1 MKKKISAV
9 IILAA
14 LLAGCTTDADEPAQP
29 DIITESETL
38 SEVTTAAETEAAAET
53 TAAAETDAPV
63 QAEKTETIAESA
75 APVQAEE
82 TENTA
87 ESAAPVSSVSE
98 DELRTLMEE
107 NLFCM
112 RHVFTLGTLPHGDVP
127 IQGESVYKVEDDRF
141 QTFTDLEEYVRS
153 VYCTETADMY
163 LYNYPYEGEPLYFD
177 ADGQLCID
185 IYRSG
190 EKGYYVDWTDFGLAI
205 IYADDTVCEFTV
217 TGLAEEPA
225 AEPTYTEYTVN
236 AKAVCENGRWVL
248 EKMIC

>member
-14 LLAGCTTDADEPAQP
+14 LLAGCANVADEPAQTN
-29 DIITESETL
+29 IITETATASAA
-38 SEVTTAAETEAAAET
+38 TTAEET
-53 TAAAETDAPV
+53 
-63 QAEKTETIAESA
+63 A
-75 APVQAEE
+75 APVQTEE
-82 TENTA
+82 TEAVTETETTT

-98 DELRTLMEE
+98 DELRALMEE

-112 RHVFTLGTLPHGDVP
+112 RYVFTLGTLPHGDDPV
-127 IQGESVYKVEDDRF
+127 QGESVYKVEDERF
-141 QTFTDLEEYVRS
+141 QTFADLEEYVRS

-177 ADGQLCID
+177 VDGQLCLD
-185 IYRSG
+185 INRAGS
-190 EKGYYVDWTDFGLAI
+190 KGYYVDWTDFGLTITSAN
-205 IYADDTVCEFTV
+205 DTVCEFTV

-236 AKAVCENGRWVL
+236 ARAVCEDGKWVL
-248 EKMIC
+248 EKMIY